1 MLAPTISRNEALIG
15 VQSDLFGEISVPEDA
30 ILSFPTGIYG
40 FEDFRSYILVEAQLP
55 GFFWLQSTDRSSLL
69 FLLVDPFA
77 HADDYAID
85 LDSGTREALGAAHSE
100 DVAILSIVT
109 LPHDESEEATFNLR
123 GPIAI
128 NMATRLARQLVLD
141 DPRWGVRQALDLEAL
156 AEPDAE

>member
-1 MLAPTISRNEALIG
+1 MLAPTVSLNESLIG
-15 VQSDLFGEISVPEDA
+15 VQSDLFGEISVPADA

-40 FEDFRSYILVEAQLP
+40 FEDSRSYILVEAQLP

-77 HADDYAID
+77 HAEGYAID
-85 LDSGTREALGAAHSE
+85 LDAGTRDALGASRSE
-100 DVAILSIVT
+100 DIAILSIVT
-109 LPHDESEEATFNLR
+109 LPRDEAEEATLNLR

-141 DPRWGVRQALDLEAL
+141 DPRWGVRQALDIEGMA
-156 AEPDAE
+156 AE